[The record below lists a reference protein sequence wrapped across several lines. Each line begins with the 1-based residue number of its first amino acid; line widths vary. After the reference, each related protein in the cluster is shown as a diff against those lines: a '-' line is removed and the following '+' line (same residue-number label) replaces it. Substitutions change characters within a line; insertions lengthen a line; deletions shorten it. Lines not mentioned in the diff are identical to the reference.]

1 MAGPRTVGVHHLR
14 LTVSDLERSIAFYTE
29 TLGFELRTRF
39 GPASAFLHDGTM
51 GLGLN
56 TPWHEI
62 ADVELRFDEARVG
75 LDHIGFR
82 VASPDDVHRAA
93 EHLDAHGVA
102 RSEVKPGR
110 LPGSLLVVF
119 RDPDNIQL
127 EYYYSP

>member
-1 MAGPRTVGVHHLR
+1 MAGPKTIGVHHLR
-14 LTVSDLERSIAFYTE
+14 LTVSDLERSIAFYME
-29 TLGFELRTRF
+29 VLGFELRIRLPT
-39 GPASAFLHDGTM
+39 SVLLHDGTI

-56 TPWHEI
+56 TPWHDLPD
-62 ADVELRFDEARVG
+62 AELRFDEARVG

>member
-1 MAGPRTVGVHHLR
+1 MATPRTVGTHHLR
-14 LTVSDLERSIAFYTE
+14 LPVSDLDRSLACYPE
-29 TLGFELRTRF
+29 VLGFEPRMRF
-39 GPASAFLHDGTM
+39 APNSVLLHDGTM

-56 TPWHEI
+56 TPWHELS
-62 ADVELRFDEARVG
+62 EGERRFDEARVG

-82 VASPDDVHRAA
+82 VASADEVRQAA

-110 LPGSLLVVF
+110 LPGSVLVVF

>member
-1 MAGPRTVGVHHLR
+1 MSHVETLGIHHLR
-14 LTVSDLERSIAFYTE
+14 FTVSDLERSIRFYTE
-29 TLGFELRTRF
+29 VLGFEVRVRF
-39 GPASAFLHDGTM
+39 GPTSAFLHDGTV

-62 ADVELRFDEARVG
+62 SADERRFDEARVG
-75 LDHIGFR
+75 LDHAAFK
-82 VASPDDVHRAA
+82 VASADDVQRAA
-93 EHLDAHGVA
+93 EQLDAHGVA

-110 LPGSLLVVF
+110 IPGSALVVF